1 MPSVSK
7 IQLFPLVITSLLC
20 LASCS
25 SQDSAKPQ
33 QKEELKT
40 SVDAT
45 QKLLSQAKTAVEQL
59 EQTPTADLVPSTFD
73 LVNQLPDS
81 DDKTA
86 LLQRLETAKQAIETF
101 ATAQASVDQLETN
114 QTREQLDATSQLVHA
129 LPESEQKTTL
139 NNRVAAVSHA
149 IAAREEQERLAA
161 EEQARIAAE
170 EQARIAAEEQARIAA
185 EEQDRVA
192 AEAAQAAPAAATSAY
207 YPNCSA
213 VRAAGVAPLYQGQPG
228 YSSHLDRDGDGVAC
242 E

>member
-1 MPSVSK
+1 MPSISK
-7 IQLFPLVITSLLC
+7 IQLQKTVFPLLVTSLLC

-25 SQDSAKPQ
+25 SQDSAESHQ
-33 QKEELKT
+33 EEVKT

-45 QKLLSQAKTAVEQL
+45 KKLLSQAKTAVEQL

-86 LLQRLETAKQAIETF
+86 LLQRLETVKQAIETL
-101 ATAQASVDQLETN
+101 ATAQASVDQLEAN

-170 EQARIAAEEQARIAA
+170 EQARIAAEEQAR
-185 EEQDRVA
+185 VA
-192 AEAAQAAPAAATSAY
+192 AEAAQATQAAATSAY

-213 VRAAGVAPLYQGQPG
+213 VRAAGAAPLYQGQPG

>member
-33 QKEELKT
+33 QKEVKT
-40 SVDAT
+40 SVGTT

-86 LLQRLETAKQAIETF
+86 LLQRLETVKQAIEML

-185 EEQDRVA
+185 EEQARVA
-192 AEAAQAAPAAATSAY
+192 AEVAQAAPAAATSAY